1 MAVTEKQEVRDL
13 LAAARSTRNYCML
26 TGRSREASDRLIEA
40 LEPFDGNP
48 SRITTAHLSSL
59 RKAFSEV
66 CKGIDDYTLTQ
77 ILAGEPPVRI
87 GKPPVTPRS
96 DGEPSSAAGSMRN
109 LLQRLTAQLRH
120 YWPAVWQRAVLPG
133 LAVTLLLLAIHYT
146 QWSFSAN
153 LILSRL
159 DRHVETDFHEEVRD
173 LIVVARA
180 IDRSEMRPDDGA
192 SNALALQSGL
202 MPGTP
207 AQRQFNQTMSRMRA
221 FHFEDEA
228 LHGDGTRANSRFDA
242 INAAWEF
249 IITFSDRFGTDEIL
263 LPDASPGARPEDG
276 EMAEEDAPPVLAT
289 DVVGLPSPAEI
300 LSPGEVSETN
310 NVVDDLKKI
319 GEATDKE
326 IKQTQEAI
334 EAAAAA
340 RPTPTSPENTDVMEV
355 GDDKGQLLQDVG
367 FLSIALTA
375 NDGFVDT
382 VRLIAERTGRNY
394 KLRQGD
400 HVQSRIELFRIAEE
414 LKDKIAKA
422 NRFYL
427 PMIYGSLGAAL
438 FCLVRV
444 LTPSLS
450 DLGPGRAFL
459 RVLFGAFAAMTL
471 SMLFIPANVFSINS
485 QSNTTMIFLACF
497 LFGYS
502 FDAVLA
508 SLHRLEAWLHGRVK
522 TTEGSA

>member
-48 SRITTAHLSSL
+48 SRITPSHLSNL

-87 GKPPVTPRS
+87 GKPAAVRQS
-96 DGEPSSAAGSMRN
+96 GEEDGDGVAVRGVLQAFSTKMR
-109 LLQRLTAQLRH
+109 RH
-120 YWPAVWQRAVLPG
+120 WPAIWQRAVLPG
-133 LAVTLLLLAIHYT
+133 LAVILLLSAIHFT
-146 QWSFSAN
+146 QWSFGAN

-180 IDRSEMRPDDGA
+180 IDQNKPQRTDTLPVEA
-192 SNALALQSGL
+192 GL
-202 MPGTP
+202 VSGTP

-228 LHGDGTRANSRFDA
+228 LHGDGTRANARFDA
-242 INAAWEF
+242 VNAAWEF
-249 IITFSDRFGTDEIL
+249 LSTFTERFDDTELIL
-263 LPDASPGARPEDG
+263 PPARPDDNPG
-276 EMAEEDAPPVLAT
+276 SGKMVNDTDQPVIAT
-289 DVVGLPSPAEI
+289 DVVGLPNTKDILQPAEI
-300 LSPGEVSETN
+300 SEASK
-310 NVVDDLKKI
+310 VVDDLKRI
-319 GEATDKE
+319 GQNTSEE
-326 IKQTQEAI
+326 IKKTQEAI
-334 EAAAAA
+334 EASVAPRSVPPAASETEEAA
-340 RPTPTSPENTDVMEV
+340 QTAEND
-355 GDDKGQLLQDVG
+355 QLLRDLGV
-367 FLSIALTA
+367 LSIALTA
-375 NDGFVDT
+375 NDGFVET
-382 VRLIAERTGRNY
+382 VREIAERTGRNY
-394 KLRQGD
+394 KLRKGD

-471 SMLFIPANVFSINS
+471 SMLFIPANVFSLNA
-485 QSNTTMIFLACF
+485 QSNPTMIFLACF

-522 TTEGSA
+522 TTEGGGI

>member
-1 MAVTEKQEVRDL
+1 MALTERQEVRDL
-13 LAAARSTRNYCML
+13 LTAARATRNYCML
-26 TGRSREASDRLIEA
+26 TGRSREASERLIDA

-48 SRITTAHLSSL
+48 SKVTAGHLSNL
-59 RKAFSEV
+59 RKAMTEV
-66 CKGIDDYTLTQ
+66 CKHIDDYTLTQ

-87 GKPPVTPRS
+87 GKPAPTPRP
-96 DGEPSSAAGSMRN
+96 DGEDSHAALAMRSMM
-109 LLQRLTAQLRH
+109 QHFSGKLRH
-120 YWPAVWQRAVLPG
+120 HWPAVWQRAVLPG
-133 LAVTLLLLAIHYT
+133 LAVVLLLLAIHYT
-146 QWSFSAN
+146 QWSFGTN

-173 LIVVARA
+173 LIEIARA
-180 IDRSEMRPDDGA
+180 IERNGTSQEVNFEDGA
-192 SNALALQSGL
+192 VI

-207 AQRQFNQTMSRMRA
+207 AQRQFNLTMSRMLA

-228 LHGDGTRANSRFDA
+228 LHSDGTRANSSFDA
-242 INAAWEF
+242 VNAAWEF
-249 IITFSDRFGTDEIL
+249 MRTFPSKFVDQSGPHTPRKPRAE
-263 LPDASPGARPEDG
+263 PG
-276 EMAEEDAPPVLAT
+276 PVIVT
-289 DVVGLPSPAEI
+289 DVVGAPMPDLAPSANEAATAQDIVDDIKEIGQQTATELRQAQKSIDAALTPRGPDLPSNMSKKEEAETLGI
-300 LSPGEVSETN
+300 LA
-310 NVVDDLKKI
+310 L
-319 GEATDKE
+319 
-326 IKQTQEAI
+326 
-334 EAAAAA
+334 
-340 RPTPTSPENTDVMEV
+340 
-355 GDDKGQLLQDVG
+355 
-367 FLSIALTA
+367 ALTA
-375 NDGFVDT
+375 NDGFIKT
-382 VRLIAERTGRNY
+382 VRLIAQKTGRNY
-394 KLRQGD
+394 QMRKGD

-471 SMLFIPANVFSINS
+471 SMLFIPANVFSINA

-508 SLHRLEAWLHGRVK
+508 SLHRLEAFLHGRLK
-522 TTEGSA
+522 TSEGNG